1 MNAFVQR
8 LGAIALDQ
16 FRGWG
21 HAAFFVLDLLQ
32 AVPAALR
39 RFGLVVAQVYA
50 IGNRCSH
57 AEVSLA
63 DGDVN
68 CDNME
73 LECIRHGSAFSLETG
88 RPRTL
93 PATQPV
99 PVFVAEVR
107 GDDVFISSEPTK
119 AAS

>member
-1 MNAFVQR
+1 
-8 LGAIALDQ
+8 
-16 FRGWG
+16 
-21 HAAFFVLDLLQ
+21 
-32 AVPAALR
+32 
-39 RFGLVVAQVYA
+39 
-50 IGNRCSH
+50 
-57 AEVSLA
+57 
-63 DGDVN
+63 
-68 CDNME
+68 ME

-99 PVFVAEVR
+99 PVFMAEVR

>member
-1 MNAFVQR
+1 MTTQPKVMQR
-8 LGAIALDQ
+8 ICALSDLVDGA
-16 FRGWG
+16 
-21 HAAFFVLDLLQ
+21 AAKFEVG
-32 AVPAALR
+32 R
-39 RFGLVVAQVYA
+39 HVVAVVRIDDQVYA
-50 IGNRCSH
+50 IGNRCTH

-68 CDNME
+68 CDTKE
-73 LECIRHGSAFSLETG
+73 LECVRHGSAFNLETG

-119 AAS
+119 ATS